1 MSTPSRESL
10 RVRRRRETEREIQ
23 RAALRLAHE
32 HGFGKVTVEMIS
44 VEAGVSPR
52 TFFNYFPSK
61 EAAVVHG
68 PGEVPDELVEEF
80 VAAGPA
86 TPKEVLIDLAGVLV
100 RQLAAEDT
108 PARRDL
114 HDIFALSREHPPVH
128 AALLAHFEAFQR
140 NVAGLAAR
148 RLGGQAED
156 EVPSLI
162 AAVVIAAMREGMHC
176 WAQGPEDDDSPVPY
190 VERSV
195 RLLHTLF
202 AS

>member
-10 RVRRRRETEREIQ
+10 RSRRRRETQREIQ
-23 RAALRLAHE
+23 RAALRLARE
-32 HGFGKVTVEMIS
+32 HGFGKVTIEMIS
-44 VEAGVSPR
+44 AEAGVSPR

-68 PGEVPDELVEEF
+68 PGEVPAELVEEF
-80 VAAGPA
+80 VAAGPG
-86 TPKEVLIDLAGVLV
+86 TPKEVLVDLARVLV
-100 RQLAAEDT
+100 RQLDEEP
-108 PARRDL
+108 PARREL
-114 HDIFALSREHPPVH
+114 HDMFALSREHPPVL
-128 AALLAHFEAFQR
+128 AAMLADFEAFQR
-140 NVAGLAAR
+140 GLAGVAAR

-162 AAVVIAAMREGMHC
+162 AAVVIAALREGMDR
-176 WAQGPEDDDSPVPY
+176 WAQSPDDDDSPVPY
-190 VERSV
+190 VERSM